1 MLTISEIQSYTHFE
15 FLHMAEDELG
25 PAYCFQHECS
35 TFLLYIFQT
44 QISTLYLS
52 DPNSP
57 QSQDSISWYS
67 QSLPLRPSLFLDG
80 STHSFSLWSC
90 WSFTCNLCLQCYHL
104 DRYLHQL
111 STLYLYTT
119 SWVCYP
125 FLRPV
130 IQWLLSLECF
140 SVSSFPNKAFPFNCA
155 TYFYL
160 TFVGNKYVLLMAMGY
175 DHYIAIYNPLWYS
188 VIMGKKTCI
197 QLANISWSIGQSTAN
212 IQVSSVFSLPFCDT
226 NIISCIF
233 CDIWPSVKLF
243 CADITIKKCIT
254 LFINLCVLGLT
265 MILIFISYVLI
276 VTTIL
281 KITSAASAQGRKKPF
296 PACALYLTVV
306 IVHHGCTS
314 FI

>member
-1 MLTISEIQSYTHFE
+1 MNLDQPTVSSMNVPPSYFISFR
-15 FLHMAEDELG
+15 
-25 PAYCFQHECS
+25 PK
-35 TFLLYIFQT
+35 FLLYIFQT
-44 QISTLYLS
+44 QILLRAKIQFHGIHRVYLWGLLYF
-52 DPNSP
+52 
-57 QSQDSISWYS
+57 WMAVH
-67 QSLPLRPSLFLDG
+67 
-80 STHSFSLWSC
+80 THSLC
-90 WSFTCNLCLQCYHL
+90 GLVGLLPVTLACNVIILTDICINCQ
-104 DRYLHQL
+104 
-111 STLYLYTT
+111 LYTYILLPECAIHFWDLLY
-119 SWVCYP
+119 SGYYP
-125 FLRPV
+125 WNVFQSPHSPTRH
-130 IQWLLSLECF
+130 F
-140 SVSSFPNKAFPFNCA
+140 HFNCA